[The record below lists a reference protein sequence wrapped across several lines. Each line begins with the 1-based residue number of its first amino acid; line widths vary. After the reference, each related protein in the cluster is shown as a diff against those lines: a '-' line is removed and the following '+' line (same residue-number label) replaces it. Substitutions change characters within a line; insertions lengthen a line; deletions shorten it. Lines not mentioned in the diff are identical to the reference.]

1 MTLHSILLQQ
11 NAEGGGGMST
21 WIMIAA
27 MFAVVYFFM
36 IRPQV
41 KKNKEQMNYRSTLKN
56 GDKIVTTGGIHGR
69 ISGMKDSTLII
80 ETEGGGK
87 LKIEKTAVSM
97 EMSAALNAPAD
108 KK

>member
-1 MTLHSILLQQ
+1 
-11 NAEGGGGMST
+11 MST